1 MMKRTFGIVLTALL
15 LIPCVALG
23 TSLRDDALRYAK
35 SCLTEV
41 YGYTAEDA
49 DAFTFEVQ
57 QSDDG
62 VTVTYFN
69 HPGWEYRVT
78 RSADGNLSAS
88 TPFVTV
94 PLYDAYPGE
103 SSVRQGL
110 YVARENGWFT
120 RWDDESVRS
129 GMAAWLKQWG
139 ITPTPALADGMA
151 NGSLTAAQ
159 ALSEYFLSCY
169 GPESD
174 WPAALSEWYQQ
185 ELDSYDF
192 SPEPVSEAFSGVRT
206 YAIGDTQVTEFSGE
220 TPQEL
225 SASLA
230 HPRLSGWTLQS
241 GACIK
246 QKSGAASGLA
256 IFGRGEER
264 MLCSLWLEAGAE
276 SWTVLPVG
284 DGALLSGREVTVRYG
299 GSHAFELCYPIS
311 EKESERFSVTPELL
325 YASGDIALRYCRLNS
340 YVYENDATGAFM
352 QIDAETESGSSLYQ
366 WFRMNSRAYEGG
378 SYTMTRTPVLLP
390 LYLDFWDIDAFPRTE
405 AAFHEAQGDALPEG
419 YGVIAGVRLRR
430 ETSTHSEILGD
441 YFSGVP
447 VMVLEELPGDP
458 DPWYRV
464 RIGSVEGYMSS
475 RYVDFPGSPCT
486 MYPLQSN
493 VTLPPVAACAQDTAL
508 KAGTGWFDRTVQ
520 ELPSGTRLRV
530 LAEQGDWLHVA
541 VADGP
546 MGWLALTDGLA
557 DGYVRAADV
566 LIAATEAQLDWL
578 E

>member
-49 DAFTFEVQ
+49 DAFTFEIQ
-57 QSDDG
+57 ESDDG

-78 RSADGNLSAS
+78 RSADGSLSATS
-88 TPFVTV
+88 PFVTV

-110 YVARENGWFT
+110 YAARENGWFT

-169 GPESD
+169 GPESA
-174 WPAALSEWYQQ
+174 WPQALTEWRDE
-185 ELDSYDF
+185 ELDSYGF
-192 SPEPVSEAFSGVRT
+192 VSEPVSQPSEGVRT
-206 YAIGDTQVTEFSGE
+206 YPLEDVQVTEFSGE
-220 TPQEL
+220 TPPEL
-225 SASLA
+225 ASALSN
-230 HPRLSGWTLQS
+230 PNLSGWTPGS
-241 GACIK
+241 GAYVVR
-246 QKSGAASGLA
+246 QGHESTGLTV
-256 IFGRGEER
+256 FERGEER
-264 MLCSLWLEAGAE
+264 MLCSLWHGADG
-276 SWTVLPVG
+276 WFFLPVG
-284 DGALLSGREVTVRYG
+284 DKVLLPGREVTVRYG
-299 GSHAFELCYPIS
+299 GGGAFELCYPIS
-311 EKESERFSVTPELL
+311 DAESESFSVTPIARA
-325 YASGDIALRYCRLNS
+325 ASENHTLRYCRLNG
-340 YVYENDATGAFM
+340 YVYENADTGAFF
-352 QIDAETESGSSLYQ
+352 QIDSKTGDAGVSCHWY
-366 WFRMNSRAYEGG
+366 RMTSRASAGQAATV
-378 SYTMTRTPVLLP
+378 SYTPVLLP
-390 LYLDFWDIDAFPRTE
+390 LFLDFWDISAFPRTE
-405 AAFHEAQGDALPEG
+405 AAFYEAEGDVLPDG
-419 YGVIAGVRLRR
+419 LGVVTGVRLRR
-430 ETSTHSEILGD
+430 ETSTRSDILGD
-441 YFSGVP
+441 YFGGVP
-447 VMVLEELPGDP
+447 VEVLEELPGDP

-464 RIGSVEGYMSS
+464 RIGSIEGYMSS

-486 MYPLQSN
+486 MSPLQNS
-493 VTLPPVAACAQDTAL
+493 VALPPMAAVTVDTAL
-508 KAGTGWFDRTVQ
+508 KAGTGWFDKTLAD
-520 ELPSGTRLRV
+520 LPAGTRLRV
-530 LAEQGDWLHVA
+530 LAEQGDWLHVT

-546 MGWLALTDGLA
+546 MGWLALTDGLE
-557 DGYVRAADV
+557 DGYVKAADV
-566 LIAATEAQLDWL
+566 RMAATEAQLDWM